1 MKPHHAAILAGY
13 ADKNASLFRRL
24 GVPLGDPAAWIEIDG
39 RRIGLVRD
47 LEMDRVRAAQRVDEV
62 TCPAEHPP
70 GVGLSADRETATAE
84 AATEILRT
92 AKVEQVRVD
101 RSLPYIFAWHLQQ
114 AEIVVNYDDQLGVI
128 DRRPK
133 SDLELQFLADAQ
145 AVTEDV
151 MRWTCERIARCDVG
165 RDEYGRDDA
174 LIDDGAVLTSER
186 VRAMVAIEF
195 LKRDFTMSHGAIV
208 ATLPLVADCHHRGS
222 GNLYSGHPIIVDLF
236 PCDER
241 TRYWGDCTRTIVHGK
256 VPDVVTKMHA
266 AVVEAKAAATAL
278 LVNGNTAQQ
287 VHRASEAVLIAH
299 GYPTSRGKPTDGP
312 SIQHGTGHGIG
323 LDVHEPILLDEG
335 GGELIEHEVFTI
347 EPGLYGRDCGGVRV
361 EDMLVVMKD
370 QPRNLNRLPET
381 LTWN

>member
-1 MKPHHAAILAGY
+1 MKPHQAAILAGY
-13 ADKNASLFRRL
+13 ANKNASLFRRL

-47 LEMDRVRAAQRVDEV
+47 LEMDRVRAAGRVDEV

-70 GVGLSADRETATAE
+70 GIGLSADRETATAE
-84 AATEILRT
+84 AATEFLRA
-92 AKVEQVRVD
+92 AKVEEVRVD
-101 RSLPYIFAWHLQQ
+101 RTLPFIFAWHLQQ
-114 AEIVVNYDDQLGVI
+114 AEIVVNYDAQLGVI

-133 SDLELQFLADAQ
+133 SDLELQYLADAQ
-145 AVTEDV
+145 AVTEEV

-165 RDEYGRDDA
+165 RDEHGRDDA

-186 VRAMVAIEF
+186 VRAMVGIEF
-195 LKRDFTMSHGAIV
+195 LKRGFTMSHSAIV
-208 ATLPLVADCHHRGS
+208 ATSPLVADCHHRGS
-222 GNLYSGHPIIVDLF
+222 GSLYSGRPIIVDLF

-241 TRYWGDCTRTIVHGK
+241 TRYWGDCTRTVVHGN
-256 VPDVVTKMHA
+256 VPDVVSKMHA